1 MKILSATGNED
12 IAKVYIAET
21 AGGKL
26 IEFVES
32 LQPPLPREKK
42 WVLIVSTLYGCPVKC
57 LMCDAGMQ
65 YKGRISKDD
74 ILRQID
80 YMVSKRFPDRIIK
93 VEKFKIQFS
102 RMGEPAFNH
111 AVLDVLDEFDKYFT
125 APGFIPSI
133 STIAPRQT
141 ESFFERLLNIKNA
154 KYSRGNFQLQFSI
167 HTTDEESR
175 RKLMPVKKLSLRE
188 IAVLGDKFY
197 QANDKKITLNFIL
210 TNEFPVEP
218 VRIYN
223 YFNPE
228 KFLIKFTPLNPT
240 YSAVQN
246 NLTSFITESNGGETQ
261 LLIDEFKKFGYE
273 VILSIGELEENKIG
287 SNCGQYVIAHLKN
300 SGEHSTG
307 YKYINKNSILQ
318 NGIIPV

>member
-1 MKILSATGNED
+1 
-12 IAKVYIAET
+12 
-21 AGGKL
+21 
-26 IEFVES
+26 
-32 LQPPLPREKK
+32 
-42 WVLIVSTLYGCPVKC
+42 
-57 LMCDAGMQ
+57 
-65 YKGRISKDD
+65 
-74 ILRQID
+74 
-80 YMVSKRFPDRIIK
+80 MVSKRFPDRIIK